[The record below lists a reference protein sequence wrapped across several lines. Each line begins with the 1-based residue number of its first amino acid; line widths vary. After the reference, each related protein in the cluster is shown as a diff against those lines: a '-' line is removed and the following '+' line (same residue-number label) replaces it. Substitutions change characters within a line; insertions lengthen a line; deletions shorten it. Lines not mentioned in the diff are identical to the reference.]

1 MRFEEVLVE
10 SPHSHVSSI
19 KSRVQEAI
27 NGIRPALQMDGGDC
41 ELVEVAPDGTA
52 KVLLKGA
59 CMGCPSSTMTVTM
72 GIERRIKASVPE
84 IKRVVAVEA

>member
-1 MRFEEVLVE
+1 MDTT
-10 SPHSHVSSI
+10 HSFLGSI
-19 KSRVQEAI
+19 ASRVQEAL

-52 KVLLKGA
+52 TVLLKGA
-59 CMGCPSSTMTVTM
+59 CMGCPSSSMTVTM

-84 IKRVVAVEA
+84 VKRVVAI